1 MHVVKHIS
9 QPWAT
14 CVVCLSQ
21 AFYWLVTAAA
31 QLCQSFG
38 NESTFLSFKSVILKQ
53 KVSKVDHFS
62 TYFVPIYRCWSK
74 SFASENLINH
84 NTMITVANC
93 YYLTFWCLWWAK
105 ELLVICHSIEPAQN
119 NETEAIYWAGLGWH
133 RYCGI
138 TYSNNWERVYDIT
151 IGAVAG
157 FYMFVF
163 QPCCCFP

>member
-1 MHVVKHIS
+1 MCCVPLPSILLTRHRCCPVMPIIWQWKHIF
-9 QPWAT
+9 
-14 CVVCLSQ
+14 VIL
-21 AFYWLVTAAA
+21 
-31 QLCQSFG
+31 
-38 NESTFLSFKSVILKQ
+38 KSVILKQ

-119 NETEAIYWAGLGWH
+119 NETEAIYWAGLAQILWDNLFKQLGKGLRH
-133 RYCGI
+133 HYRR
-138 TYSNNWERVYDIT
+138 SSRVLY
-151 IGAVAG
+151 V
-157 FYMFVF
+157 
-163 QPCCCFP
+163 CFPTMLLFPIIFAQ